1 MLEDFHGK
9 DDVTVPD
16 GILRNLEQE
25 YNEVM

>member
-1 MLEDFHGK
+1 MIEDLHAK